1 MYIIVRPIDRPGI
14 QVYRKKGKRIRK
26 KKKVNGPGIHGSNWV
41 KEKEKGPMIVELLDT
56 RHRGE

>member
-1 MYIIVRPIDRPGI
+1 MYIIVRPGI
-14 QVYRKKGKRIRK
+14 QVYRKEGKRIRK

-41 KEKEKGPMIVELLDT
+41 KEKEKGPMIVELVDT